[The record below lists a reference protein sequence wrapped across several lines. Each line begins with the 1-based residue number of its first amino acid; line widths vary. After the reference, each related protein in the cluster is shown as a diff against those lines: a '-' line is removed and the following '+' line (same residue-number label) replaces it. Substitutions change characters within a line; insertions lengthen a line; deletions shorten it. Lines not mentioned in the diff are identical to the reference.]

1 VTIRAQIFSIAIG
14 LALFLIIMTLVR
26 RKRLQ
31 EEASLLWLAAGVLMV
46 LIPVWKEGFFWLSRT
61 LGIQNAASAIFLLGF
76 VFVLL
81 VLLHLSVI
89 ASRLTEQ
96 NRDVAQA
103 ICLLRE
109 ELERAGNLTGAAG
122 GGTGRAA
129 GATNPAAGGEAPD
142 GSARVKGSAT

>member
-1 VTIRAQIFSIAIG
+1 MTIRAQVFSIAIG
-14 LALFLIIMTLVR
+14 FALFFIIMSLVR

-31 EEASLLWLAAGVLMV
+31 EEVSLLWIAAGVLMA

-76 VFVLL
+76 VFVLF

-96 NRDVAQA
+96 NREFAQV

-109 ELERAGNLTGAAG
+109 ELERAGSL
-122 GGTGRAA
+122 
-129 GATNPAAGGEAPD
+129 PAEPEEPGVRSE
-142 GSARVKGSAT
+142 S

>member
-1 VTIRAQIFSIAIG
+1 MTGRAQIFSILVG
-14 LALFLIIMTLVR
+14 LALFLVIMSLVR

-31 EEASLLWLAAGVLMV
+31 EEASLLWLGAGALMV

-76 VFVLL
+76 VFVLF

-96 NRDVAQA
+96 NREFAQV
-103 ICLLRE
+103 ISLLRE
-109 ELERAGNLTGAAG
+109 ELERAGSLPVP
-122 GGTGRAA
+122 RAKDEER
-129 GATNPAAGGEAPD
+129 T
-142 GSARVKGSAT
+142 